1 MQTNVSLHY
10 YINIVYLEQT
20 PMKLDVPPA
29 AFPDDYQ
36 DKWDGDHVRMP
47 CSPDNLYPV
56 EDQVS

>member
-1 MQTNVSLHY
+1 
-10 YINIVYLEQT
+10 
-20 PMKLDVPPA
+20 MKLDVPPA